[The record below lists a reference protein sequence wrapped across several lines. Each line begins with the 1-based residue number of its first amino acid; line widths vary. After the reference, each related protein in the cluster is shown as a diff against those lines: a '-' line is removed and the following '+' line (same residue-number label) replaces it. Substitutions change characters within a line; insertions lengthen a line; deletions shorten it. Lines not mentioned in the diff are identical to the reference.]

1 MRRDDWLLHQ
11 LPVAMA
17 EDEFIGRFLSIFQDV
32 ADTVVGQIDNLP
44 HAFDVTV
51 APPTMVRTLG
61 RWIGLDWVDP
71 SLPIALQRRIVRE
84 YFSLLRWRG
93 TRRGMQQLLELISEA
108 PAVVEETGGIY
119 AEGESPPGIGHVVLR
134 VASAGWATEP
144 DLLRIVRA
152 ELPASVTFEL
162 FVGDRPIWPATSSAI
177 GTEAEEPAL
186 AAVESLT
193 WSADGPGEE
202 GVSDG

>member
-1 MRRDDWLLHQ
+1 MRRDAWLLHQ

-17 EDEFIGRFLSIFQDV
+17 EDEFLSRFLSIFQDV

-44 HAFDVTV
+44 HMFDPTV

-71 SLPIALQRRIVRE
+71 SLPDALQRRIVRE
-84 YFSLLRWRG
+84 YFSMLRWRG
-93 TRRGMQQLLELISEA
+93 TKRGMRQLLELVSGA
-108 PAVVEETGGIY
+108 PAVVEEAGGVY
-119 AEGESPPGIGHVVLR
+119 VEGDTPAGIGHVVLR
-134 VASAGWATEP
+134 VESPGWGTDA

-162 FVGDRPIWPATSSAI
+162 FVGDRRTWP
-177 GTEAEEPAL
+177 P
-186 AAVESLT
+186 
-193 WSADGPGEE
+193 
-202 GVSDG
+202 VSDPPAEVPAESAVDVEEEVR

>member
-11 LPVAMA
+11 LPVGMA
-17 EDEFIGRFLSIFQDV
+17 EDEFLGRFLSIFQEV

-44 HAFDVTV
+44 HVFDVTV

-71 SLPIALQRRIVRE
+71 SLPVALQRQIVSE

-93 TRRGMQQLLELISEA
+93 TRRGMQQLLELISDA

-119 AEGESPPGIGHVVLR
+119 GEGEAPPDIGHVVLR
-134 VASAGWATEP
+134 VESAGWATDA

-162 FVGDRPIWPATSSAI
+162 FVGDRRIWPPSP
-177 GTEAEEPAL
+177 EAQTDEPVL
-186 AAVESLT
+186 AEVH
-193 WSADGPGEE
+193 
-202 GVSDG
+202 